1 MGKRTTSRRL
11 AMQALYQAEISNN
24 SIEESLKN
32 LFEAEKFIDETV
44 GFSEKLAKQAWIDRD
59 GSDQIIVKLS
69 VDWPLDRIGKVDR
82 SILRLALSELKSG
95 ETPQSVVIN
104 EAVELA
110 KKYSSEEAAK
120 FINGIL
126 GAFLREQKPS

>member
-1 MGKRTTSRRL
+1 
-11 AMQALYQAEISNN
+11 MQALYQAEISDI
-24 SIEESLKN
+24 SIEESLQN
-32 LFEAEKFIDETV
+32 LFDSEKFIDETV
-44 GFSEKLAKQAWIDRD
+44 GFSEKLAKQAWTDRD

>member
-11 AMQALYQAEISNN
+11 AMQALYQAEIAN
-24 SIEESLKN
+24 STVEESLKN
-32 LFEAEKFIDETV
+32 LFESEKFIAETID
-44 GFSEKLAKQAWIDRD
+44 FSEKLAKQAWTDRAE
-59 GSDQIIVKLS
+59 SDKVITALS
-69 VDWPLDRIGKVDR
+69 VDWPLERIGKVDR
-82 SILRLALSELKSG
+82 STLRLAISELKSG
-95 ETPQSVVIN
+95 ETPQSVVVN

-126 GAFLREQKPS
+126 GSHLRSR